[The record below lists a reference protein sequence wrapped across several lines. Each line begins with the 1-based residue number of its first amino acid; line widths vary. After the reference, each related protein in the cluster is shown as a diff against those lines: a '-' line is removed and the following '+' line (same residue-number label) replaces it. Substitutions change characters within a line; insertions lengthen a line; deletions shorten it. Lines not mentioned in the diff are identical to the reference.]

1 MEEQVVSCMHH
12 ISQWKPVHVH
22 HILVPG
28 TVEDQILNLQDKK
41 QTLIQEILGQESG
54 MESHRL
60 ENKDL
65 VYLFVSCCCY
75 QLIDNGYAIFLLI
88 VLCLI
93 FRALKS

>member
-54 MESHRL
+54 MESHGL

-65 VYLFVSCCCY
+65 VYLFISCCC
-75 QLIDNGYAIFLLI
+75 
-88 VLCLI
+88 C
-93 FRALKS
+93 